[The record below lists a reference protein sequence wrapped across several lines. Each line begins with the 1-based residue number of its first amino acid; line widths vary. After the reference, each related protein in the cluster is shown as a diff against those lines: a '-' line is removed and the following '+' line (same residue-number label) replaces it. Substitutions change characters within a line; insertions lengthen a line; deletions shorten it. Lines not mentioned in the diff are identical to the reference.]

1 MKRNSGNGRSFSLQ
15 LTASFMACMG
25 ALLAFI
31 SISLMTPLSSLLE
44 KNAFERT
51 KETVLQS
58 VSTANVFIDRLLS
71 TLYFATTVLPDS
83 MDSGA
88 AGWVEQMQMIKKSDS
103 DIISIALFHR
113 DGTLLGAVGAGDV
126 SLDTDEVAS
135 SEWFQKA
142 LAWGGTST
150 YFSSPFV
157 QHIFSGQRTF
167 VIRLVRSAFYQ
178 KEGRLEQGV
187 VLMDVSYASFSRLIE
202 GVALGKSGYVY
213 LLDRGGEI
221 IAHPKLQLIYN
232 GLHEENLD
240 EINRL
245 LIGQGRDKV
254 DGRERVLIA
263 ATLNQTRWRL
273 VGVAYLDELLV
284 LHTAFVHILTVVLIC
299 ALLLSLAVATMMS
312 YRLMLPIRHVADAI
326 GRVESGNLSEGIP
339 ETGFREVRAIS
350 ESFNRML
357 RRIRALMDQIV
368 QEQEIKRLYELN
380 ALQAQINPHFLYN
393 TLDSIIWM
401 EERGRGR
408 EAILMVS
415 SLARLFRLS
424 ISRGRSEITVREELE
439 QVRHYLIIQK
449 MRFKNKFEY
458 TITWD
463 EAALEETTVKLIV
476 QPMAENAINH
486 AIDETQDEALHI
498 AIHAGVTEKEVI
510 FTIEDDGVGMPPEVV
525 DRLLTAPAGKSGI
538 GVKNVHERIRL
549 TYGEPYGIQVRSV
562 EDEGTCVTI
571 RLPRRKKG
579 DAV

>member
-1 MKRNSGNGRSFSLQ
+1 MKRRAAGGRSFSLQ
-15 LTASFMACMG
+15 LTASFTACMG

-44 KNAFERT
+44 KNAYERT

-58 VSTANVFIDRLLS
+58 VSAVNVFVDRLLS
-71 TLYFATTVLPDS
+71 TLYFATTALPDS
-83 MDSGA
+83 IDGGTA
-88 AGWVEQMQMIKKSDS
+88 EWARQMESIKKSDS
-103 DIISIALFHR
+103 NIISIALFHR

-126 SLDTDEVAS
+126 SIGPAEVAG

-142 LAWGGTST
+142 LAWGGTAT

-167 VIRLVRSAFYQ
+167 VIRLARSAFYQ
-178 KEGRLEQGV
+178 KEGVLEQGV
-187 VLMDVSYASFSRLIE
+187 VLMDVSYASFSRLVE
-202 GVALGKSGYVY
+202 GAALGKSGYVY
-213 LLDRGGEI
+213 LLDRQGDI
-221 IAHPKLQLIYN
+221 IAHPRLQLIYS
-232 GLHEENLD
+232 GLHEENL
-240 EINRL
+240 EAISRV
-245 LIGQGRDKV
+245 LIGQGRDQAG
-254 DGRERVLIA
+254 GRERVLIA

-273 VGVAYLDELLV
+273 VGVAYLDELMV
-284 LHTAFVHILTVVLIC
+284 LQAAFVRVLTVVLLC
-299 ALLLSLAVATMMS
+299 ALLLSLAVATVMA
-312 YRLMLPIRHVADAI
+312 YRLMRPIRHVADAI
-326 GRVESGNLSEGIP
+326 GRVESGNLAEGIP

-350 ESFNRML
+350 SAFNRML
-357 RRIRALMDQIV
+357 RRVRALMEQIV
-368 QEQEIKRLYELN
+368 QEQEAKRLYELN

-408 EAILMVS
+408 EAIRMVS
-415 SLARLFRLS
+415 SLAKLFRLS
-424 ISRGRSEITVREELE
+424 ISRGRSEISVREELE

-458 TITWD
+458 AITWD

-486 AIDETQDEALHI
+486 AIDETHDEALHI
-498 AIHAGVTEKEVI
+498 AIHAGLTADEVV

-525 DRLLTAPAGKSGI
+525 SRLLTAPAGKSGI

-549 TYGEPYGIQVRSV
+549 TYGEPYGVQVRSV
-562 EDEGTCVTI
+562 QDEGTCVTI
-571 RLPRRKKG
+571 RIPRKKG
-579 DAV
+579 GAS